1 MKRHSF
7 IFGAFILAIGGILA
21 KIVGAF
27 YKIPLTNMLGTN
39 GMGLY
44 YLVFPMYS
52 LILVLVSGGVS
63 VGVSKLVAEERG
75 RNTCRKN
82 ELKILYAGLLYV
94 SVLGLVFGVLMCLL
108 SKIMSNGQG
117 NVNAWLGY
125 VAIAPGIVF
134 SSIISV
140 FRAYFQGLEN
150 MLPTSI
156 SNIFEQIIK
165 LISGLLL
172 TNLFLPYG
180 IIYGVCGA
188 VLGVT
193 ISEFVALIQIWVN
206 YIWYKKKH
214 ANLFN
219 EYNNKSEDEITFKQA
234 FVKLIKYSIPATLS
248 SLILPITGLL
258 DSFMIINILV
268 KSGFS
273 NTAATSLYGISN
285 GIVSNLISLPVV
297 VITSLATAILP
308 NISRL
313 YSENNMKE
321 ISFKCSL
328 YIKLTWLIALPCFVI
343 FMVLAPDIIS
353 VLYKGGL
360 SDLVINEFTYS
371 YKLLMISS
379 VSIIY
384 YAFVQAFTSMLQS
397 IDKPVLPVISFS
409 IALLL
414 RVVLV
419 WILVSRPEINI
430 FGQVLANTIFLLVVA
445 LINLIFVRK
454 YIPLD
459 FSVRRTFTIPVF
471 CTVVMGC
478 VTYIIRLSL
487 ANTSPWLS
495 LGISAISGGAIYLI
509 LLMSLQCFSPAE
521 MESFPFMRKLFRKK
535 HHGK

>member
-52 LILVLVSGGVS
+52 LILVLVSSGVS

-75 RNTCRKN
+75 KNICRKN
-82 ELKILYAGLLYV
+82 ELKILHAALLYV
-94 SVLGLVFGVLMCLL
+94 TVLGMFFGGLICVL
-108 SKIMSNGQG
+108 SKTVSNIQG

-125 VAIAPGIVF
+125 IAIAPGIVF
-134 SSIISV
+134 ASIISV
-140 FRAYFQGLEN
+140 FRAYFQGQEN
-150 MLPTSI
+150 MLPTSV

-165 LISGLLL
+165 LVSGLLL

-193 ISEFVALIQIWVN
+193 ISEFAALIQIWIN
-206 YIWYKKKH
+206 YVWFKKKNEH
-214 ANLFN
+214 VFN
-219 EYNNKSEDEITFKQA
+219 EYNNESKEEMTFKQA
-234 FVKLIKYSIPATLS
+234 FVKLIKYSLPATLS

-273 NTAATSLYGISN
+273 NTASTSLYGISN
-285 GIVSNLISLPVV
+285 GIVSNLVSLPVV

-321 ISFKCSL
+321 ITFRCSL
-328 YIKLTWLIALPCFVI
+328 YVKLTWLIALPCFVI

-353 VLYKGGL
+353 VLYKNGL
-360 SDLVINEFTYS
+360 NDLVINEFTYS

-397 IDKPVLPVISFS
+397 INKPMLPVVSFS
-409 IALLL
+409 IALVV
-414 RVVLV
+414 RVLFV
-419 WILVSRPEINI
+419 WILVSRPGINI
-430 FGQVLANTIFLLVVA
+430 FGQILANTIFLLVA
-445 LINLIFVRK
+445 TLLNLVFVRK
-454 YIPLD
+454 YILLD
-459 FSVRRTFTIPVF
+459 FSVQRTFVSPVF
-471 CTVVMGC
+471 CAAVMGC
-478 VTYIIRLSL
+478 LTYITRLWL

-495 LGISAISGGAIYLI
+495 LGVSAAVGGMAYLG
-509 LLMSLQCFSPAE
+509 LVVVLQCFSPAE
-521 MESFPFMRKLFRKK
+521 AENFPFMKKLFRKK
-535 HHGK
+535 RKEK